1 MRPHALTFL
10 LAAVLPC
17 HGAEPRD
24 DLLSFTNGDQLH
36 GQLSGIAA
44 GPSVLWKRDDLG
56 EEAEFKSSDL
66 RRIVMRGGRPA
77 RSLETFSHI
86 GTSNGDRIPGAI
98 REMDGKRVLIETG
111 FAGMLEIPRDQ
122 VGLLAPNPLGGRV
135 LYHGPYDPE
144 EWVMIN
150 NTHPDGI
157 PAPDAD
163 GDDKIPRW
171 EHSGTAWYWQNK
183 QVGTALARKAG
194 MPDRAILRFD
204 IAWKSRLS
212 CAIAFHSDFKRP
224 AREAAEDGDGEQEQ
238 LDAGM
243 PRRVHGSTS
252 LPDVFG
258 ESYVLQIYS
267 NYVMLHRTSFNED
280 GRPSLDRVQTTNSS
294 LRLGDSGKATV
305 ELRCNRPSGEISL
318 FINGEF
324 VVQWSEI
331 ADGLAEGGGYAGK
344 GGGFGFLVQSEDS
357 PVRIS
362 EVIVAEWNGMPDAAR
377 SLQMDDTDIVL
388 LSNGTDRFSGKI
400 TGLRDG
406 KLSLEGRYGDFEFP
420 LAEVAEVRFAKSRL
434 AEPPAAASDEIKVR
448 LHPIGRIS
456 GQPLSGDG
464 KRLRILN
471 GSAGEVD
478 INLDYAAML
487 DFRGT
492 ESFLDDWD
500 EEF

>member
-1 MRPHALTFL
+1 MRPNALIFF
-10 LAAVLPC
+10 LAAALQC

-36 GQLSGIAA
+36 GKLSGIDA
-44 GPSVLWKRDDLG
+44 GPSVLWKRDDVG
-56 EEAEFKSSDL
+56 EQVKFKSSDL
-66 RRIVMRGGRPA
+66 RRIVLGGGRPV
-77 RSLETFSHI
+77 RSLETLSHI
-86 GTSNGDRIPGAI
+86 GTSNGDRIPGVV
-98 REMDGKRVLIETG
+98 REMDDKRILLDTA
-111 FAGMLEIPRDQ
+111 FAGTLEIPRDQ

-150 NTHPDGI
+150 QAHPDGI
-157 PAPDAD
+157 PAMVDD
-163 GDDKIPRW
+163 GKDKTPRW
-171 EHSGTAWYWQNK
+171 KHSGTAWYWQNK
-183 QVGTALARKAG
+183 EAGTALARKAG

-204 IAWKSRLS
+204 IAWKSRLC
-212 CAIAFHSDFKRP
+212 CAVAFHSNFKKAAP
-224 AREAAEDGDGEQEQ
+224 AAADGEAENPIE
-238 LDAGM
+238 DRVAIAGRM
-243 PRRVHGSTS
+243 QSSAS
-252 LPDVFG
+252 LPDFFG
-258 ESYVLQIYS
+258 DSYVLQLYS
-267 NYVMLHRTSFNED
+267 NYVMLHRTGFGED

-294 LRLGDSGKATV
+294 LRLGDTGKATV
-305 ELRCNRPSGEISL
+305 ELRCNRPTGEISL

-331 ADGLAEGGGYAGK
+331 ADGIAEGGGYAGK
-344 GGGFGFLVQSEDS
+344 GEGFGFLVQAEES

-377 SLQMDDTDIVL
+377 SLQVDDADIVL

-406 KLSLEGRYGDFEFP
+406 KVKLEGRYGDFEFP
-420 LAEVAEVRFAKSRL
+420 MSEVAEVRFAKSRL
-434 AEPPAAASDEIKVR
+434 AEAPAADSGEMKVR
-448 LHPIGRIS
+448 LFPLGRIS

-471 GSAGEVD
+471 GSVGELEL
-478 INLDYAAML
+478 NLDYAAML

-500 EEF
+500 VEF